1 MDYNEFQAAAKETAI
16 YPKDRALEYTVL
28 GLLSEVGELSG
39 AYLKAKKEWF
49 QQDWDNV
56 IKELGDVFWY
66 AAAICSELD
75 LELGEDFGVSAAQ
88 VDTLTQ
94 RSRGFTVVAMT
105 EHAGEVASAIKKFFR
120 DDTPDFDTDTV
131 DAFMGSIHEQKML
144 GHLRAL
150 MTQGENLA
158 HILDTDM
165 STVLTLNINKLNSRK
180 ERGVL
185 GGSGDNR

>member
-1 MDYNEFQAAAKETAI
+1 
-16 YPKDRALEYTVL
+16 
-28 GLLSEVGELSG
+28 
-39 AYLKAKKEWF
+39 
-49 QQDWDNV
+49 
-56 IKELGDVFWY
+56 
-66 AAAICSELD
+66 
-75 LELGEDFGVSAAQ
+75 
-88 VDTLTQ
+88 
-94 RSRGFTVVAMT
+94 
-105 EHAGEVASAIKKFFR
+105 
-120 DDTPDFDTDTV
+120 
-131 DAFMGSIHEQKML
+131 ML